1 MQENFHRFFCVED
14 NGGLEKEREQI
25 LRTGSDKSIG
35 ETRMS
40 REILQQEIED
50 ARARLHLAL
59 ESGESVSEFYDKSV
73 YLDQLI
79 ADYIDL
85 CEREKECV

>member
-1 MQENFHRFFCVED
+1 
-14 NGGLEKEREQI
+14 
-25 LRTGSDKSIG
+25 
-35 ETRMS
+35 MS